1 MMNLNDSIVHQYGI
15 QQLGYYNFVHN
26 YQQGVTQAVSVVGD
40 VIKVLGVVFNSIIL
54 VCLLIHQVIRRY
66 LPPKEEGSLPTY
78 LKRNKCALL
87 LVINLCLIDL
97 ASVLVLYFFLPWAL
111 SHQISFSETCALKM
125 TAFCF
130 INLGSTLST
139 FYLALERWVKIA
151 HFQWHD
157 R

>member
-1 MMNLNDSIVHQYGI
+1 MNLNDSIVHQYGI
-15 QQLGYYNFVHN
+15 QQLGFYNFVHN

-54 VCLLIHQVIRRY
+54 VCLLIHHVIRRY
-66 LPPKEEGSLPTY
+66 LPQKEEGSLPAY
-78 LKRNKCALL
+78 LQRNKCALL

-111 SHQISFSETCALKM
+111 SHQISFSETCALKI

>member
-1 MMNLNDSIVHQYGI
+1 MNINGSIVHQYGI
-15 QQLGYYNFVHN
+15 QELGYYNFVHN
-26 YQQGVTQAVSVVGD
+26 YQQGITQAASLVGEI
-40 VIKVLGVVFNSIIL
+40 IKVLGVLLNSIIL
-54 VCLLIHQVIRRY
+54 VCLLIHHFIRRY
-66 LPPKEEGSLPTY
+66 LPKKEEVSLPAY
-78 LKRNKCALL
+78 LQRNKCALL

-97 ASVLVLYFFLPWAL
+97 ASVLVLYVFLPWAL
-111 SHQISFSETCALKM
+111 SHQISFSETCALKI

-151 HFQWHD
+151 HFEWHG